1 MFAKLR
7 KGRSQAKAAPVN
19 LPKNLTKEEYKQI
32 SEIVETARR
41 NDGIPRTAQ
50 QSIPFQRMFAD
61 GICRVTDNYYTKT
74 IQVGEEN
81 KTMGLEIGYSTFYST
96 LAIALSCH

>member
-1 MFAKLR
+1 MFAKLK

-19 LPKNLTKEEYKQI
+19 LPKNLAKEEYKQI
-32 SEIVETARR
+32 NQIVETARR

-61 GICRVTDNYYTKT
+61 GIC
-74 IQVGEEN
+74 
-81 KTMGLEIGYSTFYST
+81 
-96 LAIALSCH
+96 